1 MLLSLTAFIDVN
13 VEIASEEELE
23 LLLEEEVLVVWL
35 PEELLDELELDVLL
49 VLDDEVD
56 ELLVDV
62 LLDEEVV
69 DELLLEDDDDCVV
82 SVDEGKN
89 QSIIEFKSHEH
100 KSVGKDRT
108 NNNFE
113 NLAIH

>member
-1 MLLSLTAFIDVN
+1 M
-13 VEIASEEELE
+13 
-23 LLLEEEVLVVWL
+23 
-35 PEELLDELELDVLL
+35 LL

-69 DELLLEDDDDCVV
+69 DELLLEDDEDCVV

-89 QSIIEFKSHEH
+89 QSIIEFKSQEH

-113 NLAIH
+113 NLTIHQSSILIRMHQYTTGSNNLS